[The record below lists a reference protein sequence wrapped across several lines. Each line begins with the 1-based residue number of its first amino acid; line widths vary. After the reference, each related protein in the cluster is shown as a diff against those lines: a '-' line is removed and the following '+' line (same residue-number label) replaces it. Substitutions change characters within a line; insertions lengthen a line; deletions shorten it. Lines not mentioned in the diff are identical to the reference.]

1 MENIIEIKGLN
12 KAFGDIKAVNNLS
25 FSRSQRAAFCLF
37 GRERS
42 RQIHH
47 DFNNFRPAEKGRRQ
61 RFDLRQRY

>member
-12 KAFGDIKAVNNLS
+12 KSFGDIKAVNNLS
-25 FSRSQRAAFCLF
+25 FSVRKGPFCLF